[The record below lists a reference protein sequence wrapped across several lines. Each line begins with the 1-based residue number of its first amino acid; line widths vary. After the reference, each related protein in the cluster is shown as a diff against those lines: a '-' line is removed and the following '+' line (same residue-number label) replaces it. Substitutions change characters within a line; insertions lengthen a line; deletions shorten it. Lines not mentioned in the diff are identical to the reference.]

1 MALKVN
7 EIVKVEVEASDGQ
20 VLKEGDAIMLR
31 INRRTP
37 EDVVCRYAGLSNG
50 YFVTTT
56 LAVFVFVLPVQG
68 SGNKY
73 RQASIETCYR
83 IKDVE
88 KVPPQALKEAGKDAA
103 EGAAQ
108 DAAAPLLTPGA

>member
-20 VLKEGDAIMLR
+20 VLKAGDAIMLR

-37 EDVVCRYAGLSNG
+37 EDIVCRYAGLSNG

-56 LAVFVFVLPVQG
+56 MDGQHE
-68 SGNKY
+68 NKY
-73 RQASIETCYR
+73 RQTSIETCYR

-88 KVPPQALKEAGKDAA
+88 KIPPQALKEAGKDAA

>member
-7 EIVKVEVEASDGQ
+7 EIVRVTVEASDGQ

-31 INRRTP
+31 VSRRTP
-37 EDVVCRYAGLSNG
+37 EDIVCRYAGLSNG

-56 LAVFVFVLPVQG
+56 LDGQHE
-68 SGNKY
+68 NKY
-73 RQASIETCYR
+73 RQASIDTCYR

-88 KVPPQALKEAGKDAA
+88 MIPPQTAREAGKKTGA
-103 EGAAQ
+103 ET
-108 DAAAPLLTPGA
+108 DKEAAALM

>member
-56 LAVFVFVLPVQG
+56 LDGQHE
-68 SGNKY
+68 NKY

-108 DAAAPLLTPGA
+108 DVAAPLAPGA

>member
-56 LAVFVFVLPVQG
+56 LDGQHE
-68 SGNKY
+68 NKY

-108 DAAAPLLTPGA
+108 DAAAPLLTPSA

>member
-56 LAVFVFVLPVQG
+56 LDGQHE
-68 SGNKY
+68 NKY

-88 KVPPQALKEAGKDAA
+88 KVPPQTLKEAGKDAA

>member
-31 INRRTP
+31 VSRRTQ
-37 EDVVCRYAGLSNG
+37 EDVVCRFAGLSNG

-56 LAVFVFVLPVQG
+56 LDGQHE
-68 SGNKY
+68 NKY

>member
-56 LAVFVFVLPVQG
+56 LDGQHE
-68 SGNKY
+68 NKY

-88 KVPPQALKEAGKDAA
+88 KVPPQGLKEAGKDAA

>member
-20 VLKEGDAIMLR
+20 VLKAGDAIMLR

-37 EDVVCRYAGLSNG
+37 EDIVCRYAGLSNG

-56 LAVFVFVLPVQG
+56 LDGQYE
-68 SGNKY
+68 NKY

-83 IKDVE
+83 IKKVE
-88 KVPPQALKEAGKDAA
+88 RIQPQELNGADKEAA

-108 DAAAPLLTPGA
+108 DAAAPLMMPGA

>member
-20 VLKEGDAIMLR
+20 ILKKGDAIMLR
-31 INRRTP
+31 VSRRCP
-37 EDVVCRYAGLSNG
+37 EDVACRFVGLSNG

-56 LAVFVFVLPVQG
+56 LDGQHE
-68 SGNKY
+68 NKY

-83 IKDVE
+83 IKEVE
-88 KVPPQALKEAGKDAA
+88 KIPLRENNEAGKEAVDT
-103 EGAAQ
+103 AAQ
-108 DAAAPLLTPGA
+108 NAAAPLMMPGA

>member
-31 INRRTP
+31 VSRRTP
-37 EDVVCRYAGLSNG
+37 EDVVCRFAGLSNG

-56 LAVFVFVLPVQG
+56 MDRKHE
-68 SGNKY
+68 NKY

-83 IKDVE
+83 IKKVE
-88 KVPPQALKEAGKDAA
+88 RIQPQELNGAGKEAA

-108 DAAAPLLTPGA
+108 DAAAPLMMPGA

>member
-20 VLKEGDAIMLR
+20 VLKAGDAIMLR

-37 EDVVCRYAGLSNG
+37 EDIVCRYAGLSNG

-56 LAVFVFVLPVQG
+56 LDGQHE
-68 SGNKY
+68 NKY
-73 RQASIETCYR
+73 RHASIETCYR
-83 IKDVE
+83 IKDIGKIPPDLPE
-88 KVPPQALKEAGKDAA
+88 KPKADGTENK
-103 EGAAQ
+103 
-108 DAAAPLLTPGA
+108 

>member
-56 LAVFVFVLPVQG
+56 QDG
-68 SGNKY
+68 QHENKY
-73 RQASIETCYR
+73 RQASIETYYR

>member
-20 VLKEGDAIMLR
+20 VLKAGDAIMLR

-37 EDVVCRYAGLSNG
+37 EDIICRYAGLSNG

-56 LAVFVFVLPVQG
+56 MDGQHE
-68 SGNKY
+68 NKY
-73 RQASIETCYR
+73 RQTSIETCYR

-88 KVPPQALKEAGKDAA
+88 KIPPQALKEAGKDAA

>member
-1 MALKVN
+1 MGLKVN

-56 LAVFVFVLPVQG
+56 LDGQHE
-68 SGNKY
+68 NKY

>member
-20 VLKEGDAIMLR
+20 VLKAGDAIMLR

-37 EDVVCRYAGLSNG
+37 EDIVCRYAGLSNG

-56 LAVFVFVLPVQG
+56 MDGQHE
-68 SGNKY
+68 NKY

-88 KVPPQALKEAGKDAA
+88 KIPPQALKEAGKDAA

>member
-56 LAVFVFVLPVQG
+56 LDGQHE
-68 SGNKY
+68 NKY

-83 IKDVE
+83 IKEVE

>member
-20 VLKEGDAIMLR
+20 ILKEGDAIMLR
-31 INRRTP
+31 VSRRTP
-37 EDVVCRYAGLSNG
+37 EDIVCRFAGLSNG

-56 LAVFVFVLPVQG
+56 LDGQHE
-68 SGNKY
+68 NKY

>member
-20 VLKEGDAIMLR
+20 VLKTGDAIMLR
-31 INRRTP
+31 INRRTS
-37 EDVVCRYAGLSNG
+37 EDIVCRYAGLSNG

-56 LAVFVFVLPVQG
+56 LDGQCE
-68 SGNKY
+68 NQY

-88 KVPPQALKEAGKDAA
+88 KIPLQALKEAGKDAA
-103 EGAAQ
+103 DGAAQ
-108 DAAAPLLTPGA
+108 DAAVPLLTPGA

>member
-20 VLKEGDAIMLR
+20 VLKAGDAIMLR

-37 EDVVCRYAGLSNG
+37 EDIVCRYAGLSNG

-56 LAVFVFVLPVQG
+56 MDGQHE
-68 SGNKY
+68 NKY
-73 RQASIETCYR
+73 RQTSIETCYR
-83 IKDVE
+83 IEDVE
-88 KVPPQALKEAGKDAA
+88 KIPPQALKEAGKDAA

-108 DAAAPLLTPGA
+108 DAAAPLLAPGA

>member
-56 LAVFVFVLPVQG
+56 LDGQHE
-68 SGNKY
+68 NKY

-88 KVPPQALKEAGKDAA
+88 KIPPQALKEAGKDAA

>member
-20 VLKEGDAIMLR
+20 VLREGDAIMLR
-31 INRRTP
+31 VSRRTP

-56 LAVFVFVLPVQG
+56 LDGQHE
-68 SGNKY
+68 NKY

>member
-31 INRRTP
+31 VSRRTP
-37 EDVVCRYAGLSNG
+37 EDVVCRFAGLSNG

-56 LAVFVFVLPVQG
+56 LDGQHE
-68 SGNKY
+68 NKY
-73 RQASIETCYR
+73 RQASIETCYH

-103 EGAAQ
+103 EGTAQ
-108 DAAAPLLTPGA
+108 DAAASLLTPGA

>member
-37 EDVVCRYAGLSNG
+37 EDVVCRYAGLSM
-50 YFVTTT
+50 T
-56 LAVFVFVLPVQG
+56 LYCIQQ
-68 SGNKY
+68 SWMQQ
-73 RQASIETCYR
+73 R
-83 IKDVE
+83 
-88 KVPPQALKEAGKDAA
+88 
-103 EGAAQ
+103 GA
-108 DAAAPLLTPGA
+108 

>member
-20 VLKEGDAIMLR
+20 VLKAGDAIMLR

-37 EDVVCRYAGLSNG
+37 EDIVCRYARLSNG

-56 LAVFVFVLPVQG
+56 MDGQHE
-68 SGNKY
+68 NKY
-73 RQASIETCYR
+73 RQTSIETCYR

-88 KVPPQALKEAGKDAA
+88 KIPPQALKEAGKDAA
-103 EGAAQ
+103 EGAA
-108 DAAAPLLTPGA
+108 PLLTPGA

>member
-31 INRRTP
+31 VSRRTP
-37 EDVVCRYAGLSNG
+37 EDVVCRFAGLSNG

-56 LAVFVFVLPVQG
+56 LDGQHE
-68 SGNKY
+68 NKY

-83 IKDVE
+83 IKEVE
-88 KVPPQALKEAGKDAA
+88 KIPPQESNGAGK
-103 EGAAQ
+103 EAAQ
-108 DAAAPLLTPGA
+108 DAVAPLLAPGA